1 MNEELLEQLS
11 ELEEV
16 FMNEEAS
23 PEDVATFFDLWPEIR
38 EAIQGLGT
46 TDGNG
51 TYHKPAITEIEA
63 LNEDEVIDSVYNL
76 LSDVEST
83 LCQEEYA
90 EQHLQ
95 FCREMMELIDTN
107 SDSGFFEQY
116 ETGIGKALLDLG
128 QKEEAKM
135 YLESLLQKGP
145 KANYIS
151 NALWAAFEMKDTKW
165 LSSIYTEYLS
175 DTTHPWNEG
184 LLYLLHRSRDEQL
197 SEEEIGECKA

>member
-23 PEDVATFFDLWPEIR
+23 SEDVVTFFDLWPEIMD
-38 EAIQGLGT
+38 AIRGLGT
-46 TDGNG
+46 TDADG
-51 TYHKPAITEIEA
+51 TYHKPAITEVEA

-95 FCREMMELIDTN
+95 FCREMMDLINTN

-128 QKEEAKM
+128 QKEEAKAH
-135 YLESLLQKGP
+135 LGSLLQKEP

-151 NALWAAFEMKDTKW
+151 NALWAAYDMKDAKW
-165 LSSIYTEYLS
+165 LSSIYTEYM
-175 DTTHPWNEG
+175 EG
-184 LLYLLHRSRDEQL
+184 KILPEHNDELQMLARDL
-197 SEEEIGECKA
+197 MIKIG

>member
-46 TDGNG
+46 TDADG
-51 TYHKPAITEIEA
+51 TYHKPAITEVEA

-95 FCREMMELIDTN
+95 FCREMMDLINTN

-128 QKEEAKM
+128 QKEEAKAH
-135 YLESLLQKGP
+135 LGSLLQKEP

-151 NALWAAFEMKDTKW
+151 NALWAAYDMKDAKW
-165 LSSIYTEYLS
+165 LSSIYTEYM
-175 DTTHPWNEG
+175 EG
-184 LLYLLHRSRDEQL
+184 KILPEHNDELQMLARDL
-197 SEEEIGECKA
+197 MIKIG